1 MRSIKQVRN
10 NKLEF
15 MGSMN
20 NSKQSHNHFSL
31 EKVLVCGLG
40 VAYVKYPDDHTTIS
54 VYSLFT
60 YLYFLYFQMAI
71 PIAAPTILM
80 VTMTTANTTITLTVV
95 VEGPVCRPGL
105 GGHITVPQ
113 EVTASWTPF
122 TVKVNLFCC
131 DSATLAENCPFVS
144 EEHLISSTDTSQLA
158 VVHRR
163 LSKAAN
169 SSSTYVL
176 EHDSKCHSIKD
187 SIVTGTHKDLQ
198 V

>member
-1 MRSIKQVRN
+1 M
-10 NKLEF
+10 
-15 MGSMN
+15 
-20 NSKQSHNHFSL
+20 
-31 EKVLVCGLG
+31 
-40 VAYVKYPDDHTTIS
+40 
-54 VYSLFT
+54 
-60 YLYFLYFQMAI
+60 
-71 PIAAPTILM
+71 
-80 VTMTTANTTITLTVV
+80 
-95 VEGPVCRPGL
+95 
-105 GGHITVPQ
+105 PQ

-163 LSKAAN
+163 LSKAAD

-176 EHDSKCHSIKD
+176 EHDSECHSIKD
-187 SIVTGTHKDLQ
+187 NIVTGTHKDLQ